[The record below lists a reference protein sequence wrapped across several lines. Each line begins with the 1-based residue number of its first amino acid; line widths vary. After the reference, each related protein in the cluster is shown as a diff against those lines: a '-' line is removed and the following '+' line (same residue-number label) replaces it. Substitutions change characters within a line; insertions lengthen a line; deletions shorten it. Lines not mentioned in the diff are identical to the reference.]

1 MATIVGEYCFRES
14 PTFARV
20 FETLFLCFLDIVD
33 ARRGDLLRVRVRL
46 RVTEVGMIV

>member
-1 MATIVGEYCFRES
+1 MAGEYCFRDS

-20 FETLFLCFLDIVD
+20 VFERLFFCFFDPVD

-46 RVTEVGMIV
+46 RVTEAGMIV